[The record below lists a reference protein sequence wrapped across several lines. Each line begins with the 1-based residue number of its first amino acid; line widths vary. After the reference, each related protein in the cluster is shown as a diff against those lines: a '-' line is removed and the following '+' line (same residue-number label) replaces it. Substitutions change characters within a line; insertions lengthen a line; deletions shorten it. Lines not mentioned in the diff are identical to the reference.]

1 MEYFIPPSVLFT
13 SPPVSVTSSVSVMD
27 VVSVSAEKDS
37 GVSDTDEHSVIDT
50 ARVSDWCNERQGSTA
65 HPQAGM
71 SIPLV
76 LTKRGDP
83 LKGHTK

>member
-1 MEYFIPPSVLFT
+1 MEYVIAPSLLFT
-13 SPPVSVTSSVSVMD
+13 SPPVSATACVSVMD
-27 VVSVSAEKDS
+27 VLSFSAEKDS
-37 GVSDTDEHSVIDT
+37 CVREIILHSVMDA
-50 ARVSDWCNERQGSTA
+50 ARVSDWCSERQGRTA
-65 HPQAGM
+65 QPHAGM